1 MSSIAGILRTP
12 ALALL
17 ALAVPNSPSDS
28 AATQR
33 AQQHDLSVNL
43 VTQSAA
49 AVPARSMELLPQPST
64 AADIASPPANARRE
78 PCGSASRLLAAG
90 SGAQRAGDDDRVE
103 LAYTSY
109 TRDGKS
115 IDSSARRGEPLA
127 QSVRNLAPGIGCV
140 VKRMQVGEAR
150 RVWVPARLMLT
161 PDDDDDSGDP
171 KEDETID
178 ITLVALTPAP
188 PRPSDYAAPPPFAK
202 RTSSGLSFR
211 WLQRG
216 NGQEHPSANSRVTI
230 YHSGWTK
237 QGVLFESSLL
247 ARHAASYLVYE
258 LPQGL
263 SEGLQLMS
271 AGDKARFWLPQ
282 QLAYARGHRS
292 APKGPVVFDVE
303 LLAIE

>member
-1 MSSIAGILRTP
+1 MSAIAGILRAP

-17 ALAVPNSPSDS
+17 ALAVPSSPSDS
-28 AATQR
+28 AVTPR
-33 AQQHDLSVNL
+33 AQRHEPSMNL
-43 VTQSAA
+43 APHSAP
-49 AVPARSMELLPQPST
+49 AVPARSLLPEPST

-78 PCGSASRLLAAG
+78 PCGSTSRLLAAG
-90 SGAQRAGDDDRVE
+90 SGLQRAGDDDRVE

-115 IDSSARRGEPLA
+115 IDSSASRGEPLA

-161 PDDDDDSGDP
+161 PNDDEGGDP
-171 KEDETID
+171 KVDETVD
-178 ITLVALTPAP
+178 ITLLALTPAP
-188 PRPSDYAAPPPFAK
+188 PRPSDYAAPPPSAK

-211 WLQRG
+211 WLRRG
-216 NGQEHPSANSRVTI
+216 TGQEHPSANSRVTI

-247 ARHAASYLVYE
+247 ARHAASYLVHE

-263 SEGLQLMS
+263 SEALQLMA
-271 AGDKARFWLPQ
+271 AGDKARFWLPEH
-282 QLAYARGHRS
+282 LAYARGHRS